1 MSEQDEVYSSKIS
14 YKGYF
19 TFRDFYQFC
28 YNWLSEEAGLTVE
41 ETEYGEKIAGPT
53 KEIKFKWACTKKVTD
68 YFQFEIKLDFRIDQ
82 LAEVEINKGGAKVK
96 TNSGSVAIKL
106 KASLVR
112 DYEGKFETSS
122 RMKLWRGIYE
132 KWIISQRVAE
142 FEDKL
147 SGMADEFLGQA
158 KSFLDLESADK

>member
-19 TFRDFYQFC
+19 RFKDFYSFC
-28 YNWLSEEAGLTVE
+28 YNWLSEEAGLNVA
-41 ETEYGEKIAGPT
+41 ETEYSEKISGPV
-53 KEIKFKWACTKKVTD
+53 KNISFKWAGTKEVTD
-68 YFQFEIKLDFRIDQ
+68 YFQFEVKLDFKIDE
-82 LAEVEINKGGAKVK
+82 LAEVEINQGGAKVK
-96 TNSGSVAIKL
+96 TNSGSVSLKV

-112 DYEGKFETSS
+112 DYDGKFETSG

-147 SGMADEFLGQA
+147 AGLADGFLGQA
-158 KSFLDLESADK
+158 KAFLDLESADK